1 MFNASCIEEKQTLRD
16 NFLKQLFVS
25 FIFKFGGSEGCSE
38 STQNFEIFFFFFKI
52 IVELQSKENV
62 KFFNLEL
69 SLNNS

>member
-25 FIFKFGGSEGCSE
+25 FIFKFGPEGCSE
-38 STQNFEIFFFFFKI
+38 STQNFEFFFFFFKI